1 MSIQHIILQVLGY
14 LLFGLVVYAVFVY
27 VMFPY
32 DLLRQRVVDRFSQG
46 TVQVDIARLQPTF
59 PPGLALQQV
68 RVMGKHPN
76 LPEEVVQLQTLRAW
90 PRWLSILSE
99 TKDVRFEGA
108 LYNGNIAGEFHYAR
122 INGESSW
129 QSEAQFEGLDV
140 ARYPLLQQLQ
150 SNNKLVVQGRLS
162 GEATAKL
169 NAQGQLEQGEI
180 AFQLKPAVF
189 VPGEAARIP
198 LRKEIPCQ
206 TLKGKVMMTLRQWEI
221 DDLVCQGDDV
231 FVDLQG
237 TVRPRHPVENS
248 VLNIRMELRSD
259 QAFKPELDLIRTL
272 VRQRPSP
279 DGTLKFGLRG
289 PLSQPRAVR

>member
-1 MSIQHIILQVLGY
+1 MSIQRIILQVLGY
-14 LLFGLVVYAVFVY
+14 LLFGLVVYAVCVY

-46 TVQVDIARLQPTF
+46 TVQVDIARLQPIF

-68 RVMGKHPN
+68 RIMGKGPH

-108 LYNGNIAGEFHYAR
+108 LYDGNIAGEFHYAKV
-122 INGESSW
+122 NGEPSW
-129 QSEAQFEGLDV
+129 QSAAQFEGLDV

-150 SNNKLVVQGRLS
+150 SSDKLAVQGRLS
-162 GEATAKL
+162 GEATATL
-169 NAQGQLEQGEI
+169 NARGQLEQGEI
-180 AFQLKPAVF
+180 VFQLKPAVF

-206 TLKGKVMMTLRQWEI
+206 TLKGEVMMTLRQWEI
-221 DDLVCQGDDV
+221 DDLVCQGEDI
-231 FVDLQG
+231 FVDLRG
-237 TVRPRHPVENS
+237 TVQPRRPVENS

-279 DGTLKFGLRG
+279 DGALKFGLRG
-289 PLSQPRAVR
+289 PLSRLRAVR

>member
-1 MSIQHIILQVLGY
+1 
-14 LLFGLVVYAVFVY
+14 
-27 VMFPY
+27 
-32 DLLRQRVVDRFSQG
+32 
-46 TVQVDIARLQPTF
+46 VQVDIARLQPTF

-68 RVMGKHPN
+68 RIMGKGPH

-90 PRWLSILSE
+90 PRWLSMLSE

-108 LYNGNIAGEFHYAR
+108 LYDGNIAGEFHYAR
-122 INGESSW
+122 VNGEPSW
-129 QSEAQFEGLDV
+129 QSAAQFEGLDV

-150 SNNKLVVQGRLS
+150 SSDKLAVQGRLS
-162 GEATAKL
+162 GEATATL
-169 NAQGQLEQGEI
+169 NARGQLEQGEI

-206 TLKGKVMMTLRQWEI
+206 TLKGEVIMTLRQWEI
-221 DDLVCQGDDV
+221 DDLVCQGEDI
-231 FVDLQG
+231 FVDLRG
-237 TVRPRHPVENS
+237 TVQPRRPVENS

-279 DGTLKFGLRG
+279 DGALKFGLRG
-289 PLSQPRAVR
+289 PLSRLRAVR

>member
-1 MSIQHIILQVLGY
+1 VSIQRIILQVVGY

-46 TVQVDIARLQPTF
+46 TVQVDVARLQPTF

-68 RVMGKHPN
+68 RVIGNRPN
-76 LPEEVVQLQTLRAW
+76 LPEEVVQMQTLRAW
-90 PRWLSILSE
+90 PRWLSMLSE

-108 LYNGNIAGEFHYAR
+108 LYDGTMVGEFHYATV
-122 INGESSW
+122 NGEPSW
-129 QSEAQFEGLDV
+129 QSEVQFEGLDV

-150 SNNKLVVQGRLS
+150 SNDKLSVQGRLS

-180 AFQLKPAVF
+180 TFQLKPAVF

-206 TLKGKVMMTLRQWEI
+206 TLKGEVMMTLRQWEI
-221 DDLVCQGDDV
+221 DELVCQGEDV
-231 FVDLQG
+231 FVDLRG
-237 TVRPRHPVENS
+237 TVQPRRPVENS

-289 PLSQPRAVR
+289 PLSRPRAVR